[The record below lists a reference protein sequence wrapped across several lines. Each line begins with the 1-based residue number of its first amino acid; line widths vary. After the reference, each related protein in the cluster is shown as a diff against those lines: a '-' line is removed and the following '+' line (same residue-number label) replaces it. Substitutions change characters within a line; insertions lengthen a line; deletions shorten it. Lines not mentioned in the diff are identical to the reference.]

1 MRPGPLGYH
10 GTDSTTVG
18 ARRDTVMPGRRR
30 VRARPD
36 RGAPTTAK
44 ARTVTE
50 QLHTTETTGYDFR
63 AIEAKWPSFWAE
75 QKVYEPVD
83 DGSRERRYVLDMFPY
98 PSGDLHMGHAEAF
111 AMGDVVARY
120 WRQRG
125 YDVLHPIGWDSFG
138 LPAENAAIKRDA
150 HPAEWTYANIETQKA
165 SFKRYGISAD
175 WTRELHT
182 SDPEYYRW
190 TQWLFL
196 QFHRKGLAY
205 RKNSPVNWC
214 PTDQTVL
221 ANEQVVNGACERCH
235 TPVTKKALNQWYFK
249 ITDYADRLLED
260 MGALEGHW
268 PERVLAMQRN
278 WIGRS
283 EGAHVHFV
291 IEGAG
296 EDGADR
302 DVTVFTT
309 RPDTLYGATF
319 FVVAADA
326 ELAGRIVAPEHA
338 EELAAYQERTK
349 ALSDIERQATDRPKT
364 GVFLGRYAVNPLNGE
379 RLPVWAADYVLADY
393 GTGAIMAVP
402 AHDQRDLDFA
412 RTFDLPVRA
421 VLDTGEED
429 PAVSGI
435 ATSGEGTLVN
445 SGELSGL
452 PKAEAVQR
460 AIDIVEGAGTGHRQ
474 VNYRLRDWLLS
485 RQRFWG
491 TPIPIVHCGSCGE
504 VPVPEDQLPVRLP
517 EDLRGEQLAPKG
529 QSPLAAAED
538 WVNVDCPS
546 CGGPAQRDT
555 DTMDTFVDSSW
566 YYLRY
571 VSPQDEEA
579 PFDAEAT
586 RRWMP
591 VDQYVGGVEHAILH
605 LLYSRFFTKVLFDLS
620 LVDFTEPFKALLNQG
635 QVLNGGR
642 AMSKS
647 LGNGVDLREQLDEF
661 GVDAV
666 RLTMVFASP
675 PEDDVDWADV
685 SPQGAQKFLAR
696 AWRLT
701 QDVTSAPG
709 SAASAGDRSV
719 RRAAHRAVHDSAQLL
734 DAGKFNVV
742 IAKTMELVNV
752 VRKAIDSGCGPAD
765 PAVREA
771 AEAVAVLLSL
781 VAPYTAEDMWAALG
795 HDGSVV
801 VAGWPQVDPELL
813 VDDTVT
819 AVVQIKGKVRD
830 RLEVPADIDEDALR
844 ALALA
849 SETIRRQLGDAEIR
863 KVIVRAPKLVNIVA

>member
-1 MRPGPLGYH
+1 M
-10 GTDSTTVG
+10 
-18 ARRDTVMPGRRR
+18 
-30 VRARPD
+30 
-36 RGAPTTAK
+36 
-44 ARTVTE
+44 TE
-50 QLHTTETTGYDFR
+50 QQHTTETTGYDFR
-63 AIEAKWPSFWAE
+63 AIEAAWPSFWAE
-75 QKVYEPVD
+75 QQVYAPVD

-165 SFKRYGISAD
+165 SFQRYAISAD
-175 WTRELHT
+175 WSREIHT

-214 PTDQTVL
+214 PKDQTVL

-249 ITDYADRLLED
+249 ITDYADRLLDD
-260 MGALEGHW
+260 MAALEGHW

-283 EGAHVHFV
+283 EGAHVRFA

-296 EDGADR
+296 EGGTDR
-302 DVTVFTT
+302 EVTVFTT

-326 ELAGRIVAPEHA
+326 ELAGQIVAPEHA
-338 EELAAYQERTK
+338 AELAAYREQVR
-349 ALSDIERQATDRPKT
+349 ALSDIERQATDRQKT
-364 GVFLGRYAVNPLNGE
+364 GVFLGRHAVNPLNGE
-379 RLPVWAADYVLADY
+379 KLPVWAADYVLADY

-429 PAVSGI
+429 PSVSGT
-435 ATSGEGTLVN
+435 ATTGEGTLVN

-452 PKAEAVQR
+452 PKSEAIPAAVR
-460 AIDIVEGAGTGHRQ
+460 ILEEKGTGEKF
-474 VNYRLRDWLLS
+474 VNFRLRDWLLS

-491 TPIPIVHCGSCGE
+491 TPIPIIHCEECGE
-504 VPVPEDQLPVRLP
+504 VPVPDDQLPVTLP
-517 EDLRGEQLAPKG
+517 TGLKGEALAPKG
-529 QSPLAAAED
+529 TSPLASVEE
-538 WVNVDCPS
+538 WVNVPCPS
-546 CGGPAQRDT
+546 CDGPAKRDT

-566 YYLRY
+566 YFMRF
-571 VSPQDEEA
+571 VSPHFTEG
-579 PFDAEAT
+579 PFDPEAV
-586 RRWMP
+586 RNWMP
-591 VDQYVGGVEHAILH
+591 VGQYVGGVEHAILH
-605 LLYSRFFTKVLFDLS
+605 LLYSRFFTKVVKDMGLIEAD
-620 LVDFTEPFKALLNQG
+620 EPFSALLNQG
-635 QVLNGGR
+635 QVLNGGK

-647 LGNGVDLREQLDEF
+647 LGNGVDLGEQLDKY

-685 SPQGAQKFLAR
+685 SPSGSAKFLAR
-696 AWRLT
+696 AWRLG
-701 QDVTSAPG
+701 QDVASEPG
-709 SAASAGDRSV
+709 ADAAAGDKKLRSV
-719 RRAAHRAVHDSAQLL
+719 THRTIADAAELL

-742 IAKTMELVNV
+742 IAKLMELVNAT
-752 VRKAIDSGCGPAD
+752 RKTIDSGAGAAD

-771 AEAVAVLLSL
+771 AETVAVILSL
-781 VAPYTAEDMWAALG
+781 FAPYTAEDLWNALG
-795 HDGSVV
+795 HPASVAN
-801 VAGWPQVDPELL
+801 AGWPAVDPSLL
-813 VDDTVT
+813 VQDTVT
-819 AVVQIKGKVRD
+819 AIVQVKGKVRD
-830 RLEVPADIDEDALR
+830 RLEVPADVTEDALR
-844 ALALA
+844 ELALA
-849 SETIRRQLGDAEIR
+849 SEQVQKTLDGAGIRTI
-863 KVIVRAPKLVNIVA
+863 IVKAPKLVNIVPA